1 MKKDLTFSDQ
11 VLFHEKADVQKIFAE
26 SLLTEY
32 RATFR
37 VKIQTEVAHLNLHIQ
52 KSGKSNKGFYIALG
66 VCLIAVGVAAWTTYD
81 SVSNYAV
88 PEDNSQSQTTKANDT
103 VSGIFVTESSEPSS
117 SAAPASSVPPVS
129 SQPPAVSHPATKPAS
144 ITAQTFSYPVGKTIL
159 QKFSKDPV
167 FNKTTQ
173 DWRAHTGI
181 DLSAAAG
188 TSVTASADGTVRK
201 VYQDDQYGNIVAVSH
216 GSYEFHYCGLA
227 QTAVKAGDAVAQG
240 QKLGTV
246 GSVPIESQEAS
257 HLHLE
262 VLKDGQYVD
271 PLSVLE

>member
-1 MKKDLTFSDQ
+1 M
-11 VLFHEKADVQKIFAE
+11 
-26 SLLTEY
+26 
-32 RATFR
+32 
-37 VKIQTEVAHLNLHIQ
+37 NLHIQ

-88 PEDNSQSQTTKANDT
+88 PEDKTTQSRAAKTNNT
-103 VSGIFVTESSEPSS
+103 VSGVFVTESSG
-117 SAAPASSVPPVS
+117 PASSTPASQEPAS
-129 SQPPAVSHPATKPAS
+129 SAPAASNRPAASSRPAAKPAS
-144 ITAQTFSYPVGKTIL
+144 VNAQSFTYPVGKTIL

-167 FNKTTQ
+167 FSKTTQ
-173 DWRAHTGI
+173 DWRAHTGL
-181 DLSAAAG
+181 DLSAGAG

-201 VYQDDQYGNIVAVSH
+201 VSQDDRLGKIVAVSH
-216 GSYEFHYCGLA
+216 GNYEFRYCGLA
-227 QTAVKAGDAVAQG
+227 ETAVKEGETVAQG

-246 GSVPIESQEAS
+246 GTIPIESQEGS

-271 PLSVLE
+271 PLSVLQ

>member
-1 MKKDLTFSDQ
+1 M
-11 VLFHEKADVQKIFAE
+11 
-26 SLLTEY
+26 
-32 RATFR
+32 
-37 VKIQTEVAHLNLHIQ
+37 NLHIQ

-88 PEDNSQSQTTKANDT
+88 PEDKSQSQTAKTNDT
-103 VSGIFVTESSEPSS
+103 VSGVFVAESSEPAS
-117 SAAPASSVPPVS
+117 SAAPSSQAPVSSAPAASSKPPVS
-129 SQPPAVSHPATKPAS
+129 SRPATKPANAG
-144 ITAQTFSYPVGKTIL
+144 AQTFSYPVGKTIL

-173 DWRAHTGI
+173 DWRAHTGL
-181 DLSAAAG
+181 DLNASQG
-188 TSVTASADGTVRK
+188 TSVTASSDGTVRK
-201 VYQDDQYGNIVAVSH
+201 VYKDDRYGNIVAVTS
-216 GSYEFHYCGLA
+216 GSYEFRYCGLGE
-227 QTAVKAGDAVAQG
+227 TAVKEGDAVAQG

-246 GSVPIESQEAS
+246 GSIPIESQEAS